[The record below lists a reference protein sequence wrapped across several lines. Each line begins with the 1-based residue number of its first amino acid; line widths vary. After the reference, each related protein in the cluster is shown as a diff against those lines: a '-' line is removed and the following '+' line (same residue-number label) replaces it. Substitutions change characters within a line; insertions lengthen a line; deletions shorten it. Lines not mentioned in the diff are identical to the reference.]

1 MSYSKVIFKK
11 LEIGIAS
18 VQLDSFD
25 YKDMRLFVWDSRTV
39 HESDKTKCAPQ
50 YKLCHIQKLVVA
62 AGCCL
67 TSIPRPARRQ
77 PRILEVAYALPTRC
91 IRLVVLNLSAF
102 VCFSRSLQ
110 PNFH

>member
-1 MSYSKVIFKK
+1 
-11 LEIGIAS
+11 
-18 VQLDSFD
+18 
-25 YKDMRLFVWDSRTV
+25 MRLFVWDSRTV

-77 PRILEVAYALPTRC
+77 PRILEVAYLF
-91 IRLVVLNLSAF
+91 IYFGRLRRKRLKFIYFFRDSEVDNPLLF
-102 VCFSRSLQ
+102 ERSSKKI
-110 PNFH
+110 F